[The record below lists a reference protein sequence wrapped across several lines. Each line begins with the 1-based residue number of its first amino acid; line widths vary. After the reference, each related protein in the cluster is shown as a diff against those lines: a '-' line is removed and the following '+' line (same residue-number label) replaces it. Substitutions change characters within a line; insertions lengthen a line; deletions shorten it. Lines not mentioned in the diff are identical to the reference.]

1 MLTATGVKMTISRNT
16 ALTLGHWNYFLAIED
31 DLEKLSR
38 SIDFTGNEDTYSLE
52 IARVFLGACSEI
64 DVVLKLL
71 CKKYNSGSTS
81 QNINQYFTELN
92 VIGSFIPFEATMPK
106 HQLTIKPWIS
116 WTASNAP
123 DWWREHN
130 LVKHQ
135 RDVHFN
141 KATLKNCI
149 YAVGALYV
157 AVLHLYQ
164 TEAENGDLLQ
174 IPKLF
179 NVSDTNFNG
188 MQMGRYGNSFKY
200 KF

>member
-1 MLTATGVKMTISRNT
+1 MVISRRP
-16 ALTLGHWNYFLAIED
+16 TLVHWNYFLAIED

-38 SIDFTGNEDTYSLE
+38 YIDFTGNEDTYSLE

-71 CKKYNSGSTS
+71 CKNQNQNSTAR
-81 QNINQYFTELN
+81 NILDYFNELN
-92 VIGSFIPFEATMPK
+92 TIRSFIPFEVTMPK
-106 HQLTIKPWIS
+106 HQLTTQPWIN
-116 WTASNAP
+116 WTATDSP
-123 DWWREHN
+123 DWWKEHN

-135 RDVHFN
+135 RDVNFD

-149 YAVGALYV
+149 NAVGALYV

-174 IPKLF
+174 LPKLF
-179 NVSDTNFNG
+179 NVSNANFG
-188 MQMGRYGNSFKY
+188 GTQMGRYGNSFKY
-200 KF
+200 IF